1 MPRLTGDD
9 FESHRLGGGHYGYS
23 GERMTRL
30 ELGAAE
36 YTLVT
41 IVQDES
47 PSVADFKKDMEKA
60 IMEIVKACK
69 FSPRADNLLL
79 RLVAFADDER
89 EVHGFKL
96 LETCNFDDYQD
107 CLSPHGLTALYEATD
122 HAVQAMGHYA
132 KQLDANDFAAN
143 GIVFI
148 ITDGLDNR
156 SRLSTPHTV
165 KTSLE
170 TIVREEALESLVTVL
185 VSVNGGGSA
194 DVDRTLRQFQADAGL
209 TQFVSLPEAN
219 AKTLAKLAE
228 FVSKSIS
235 AQSQSLGTGGPS
247 VPVSLAI

>member
-9 FESHRLGGGHYGYS
+9 LESHRLGGSHYGYS

-47 PSVADFKKDMEKA
+47 PSVSAFKGDMEKA

-79 RLVAFADDER
+79 RLVAFAHDEN

-96 LETCNFDDYQD
+96 LESCNLDDYRD
-107 CLSPHGLTALYEATD
+107 CLTPHGLTALYEAAD

-132 KQLDANDFAAN
+132 KQLDVHDFTAN

-148 ITDGLDNR
+148 VTDGLDN
-156 SRLSTPHTV
+156 SSKLSTPTTIR
-165 KTSLE
+165 KSLE
-170 TIVREEALESLVTVL
+170 AIVREEALESLVTVL
-185 VSVNGGGSA
+185 ISVNGGSSG
-194 DVDRTLRQFQADAGL
+194 VDAGLRQLQAEAGL
-209 TQFVSLPEAN
+209 TQFVALPEAN

-247 VPVSLAI
+247 VPVSLTI